1 MPKIIVHETEKAYL
15 LQQQGIFT
23 ISFDDAKYQPN
34 KITLA
39 NLLKKNQLDVV
50 NIGVVVPYTKLKVR
64 GRRGNL
70 VKQVRPK
77 KYLVKL
83 KLGQTI
89 SNDKPIEI

>member
-23 ISFDDAKYQPN
+23 ISFDDLKYQPN

-39 NLLKKNQLDVV
+39 NILKKNQLDVL

-64 GRRGNL
+64 GRRGNT
-70 VKQVRPK
+70 VKQHRAK

-83 KLGQTI
+83 KVGQTI
-89 SNDKPIEI
+89 TNDKPIEV

>member
-23 ISFDDAKYQPN
+23 ISFDDAKYKPN
-34 KITLA
+34 KITLS
-39 NLLKKNQLDVV
+39 NILKKNQLDVV
-50 NIGVVVPYTKLKVR
+50 NIGVVNPYAKLKVR
-64 GRRGNL
+64 GRRGNT
-70 VKQVRPK
+70 VKQIRPK

-83 KLGQTI
+83 KLGQTL